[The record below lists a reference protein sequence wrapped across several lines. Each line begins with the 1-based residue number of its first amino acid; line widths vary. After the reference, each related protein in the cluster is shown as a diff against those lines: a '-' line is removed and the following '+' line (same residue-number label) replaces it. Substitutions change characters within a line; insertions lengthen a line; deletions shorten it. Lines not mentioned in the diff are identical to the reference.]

1 MRSNLALLLVVAA
14 GSVAVAACGS
24 VAAQNDAGP
33 GNGGAGSGGGGA
45 AGSGGGGGVG
55 IDGGI
60 DAGPPTVEEACG
72 QYASTLCSRLG
83 GCAPYA
89 LQLFY
94 GDNDTCLSRVKL
106 GCMLDL
112 EVPDS
117 NQTTAGMAACARDA
131 NNSSCADLLANVFP
145 ASCQIKP
152 GNRLNGERCGSSWQ
166 CMSTHCERS
175 TTDCGVCAPRAAAGG
190 ACTVDGGCMQ
200 GLVCAAQKCVAPAAM
215 GAPCSAMA
223 PCRANLYC
231 SAISNT
237 CATPLAL
244 GAPCGGD
251 TGGCDF
257 RQGVSCNTFAVMANQ
272 KCETVAA
279 AKGGQACGLVNSTLT
294 LCVANNTC
302 QGISLIPLKTDGVCP
317 NPAGDG
323 MQCSDTVH
331 CLAPANCVG
340 GLCRLP
346 STSSCPK

>member
-1 MRSNLALLLVVAA
+1 MRSNLALLLAVAV
-14 GSVAVAACGS
+14 GGVAVAACGS
-24 VAAQNDAGP
+24 VAVQNDAGA
-33 GNGGAGSGGGGA
+33 GNGGAGSGGGGGA
-45 AGSGGGGGVG
+45 AGSGGGGSSGV
-55 IDGGI
+55 
-60 DAGPPTVEEACG
+60 DAGPPTAEEACG
-72 QYASTLCSRLG
+72 QFASTLCSRLG
-83 GCAPYA
+83 GCAAYA

-94 GDNDTCLSRVKL
+94 GDNDTCVARVKL
-106 GCMLDL
+106 GCVRDL
-112 EVPDS
+112 EVTDS
-117 NQTTAGMAACARDA
+117 NQTTGGMAACARDA
-131 NNSSCADLLANVFP
+131 NNASCADLLANVFP

-152 GNRLNGERCGSSWQ
+152 GNRVNGERCGSSWQ
-166 CMSTHCERS
+166 CVSTHCEKPS
-175 TTDCGVCAPRAAAGG
+175 ADCGVCAPRAAAGG
-190 ACTVDGGCMQ
+190 VCTVDGGCMQ

-251 TGGCDF
+251 TSGCDF
-257 RQGVSCNTFAVMANQ
+257 RQGVSCNTFAMMANQ
-272 KCETVAA
+272 KCETIAA

-302 QGISLIPLKTDGVCP
+302 QGISLIPLQTMGVCP
-317 NPAGDG
+317 SPAGDG
-323 MQCSDTVH
+323 MQCTDTVH

-346 STSSCPK
+346 STSTCPK

>member
-1 MRSNLALLLVVAA
+1 MAA
-14 GSVAVAACGS
+14 
-24 VAAQNDAGP
+24 
-33 GNGGAGSGGGGA
+33 
-45 AGSGGGGGVG
+45 
-55 IDGGI
+55 
-60 DAGPPTVEEACG
+60 PTVAEACG
-72 QYASTLCSRLG
+72 QFAATLCSRLE

-89 LQLFY
+89 LQIFY
-94 GDNDTCLSRVKL
+94 GDRTTCEARVVL
-106 GCMLDL
+106 GCMRDL
-112 EVPDS
+112 EVPDT
-117 NQTTAGMAACARDA
+117 NQTTTDMAACARDA

-152 GNRLNGERCGSSWQ
+152 GKRLNGEGCGSSWQ
-166 CMSTHCERS
+166 CMSTHCEKS
-175 TTDCGVCAPRAAAGG
+175 TGDCGVCAPRAAAAG

-251 TGGCDF
+251 AAGCDF
-257 RQGVSCNTFAVMANQ
+257 RQGVACNQFAAMANQ
-272 KCETVAA
+272 KCETVGG
-279 AKGGQACGLVNSTLT
+279 AKGGQACGIVNGTLT
-294 LCVANNTC
+294 NCVALNTC
-302 QGISLIPLKTDGVCP
+302 QGISLIPLQTMGVCP

-323 MQCSDTVH
+323 MQCTDSVH
-331 CLAPANCVG
+331 CLAPASCVG

-346 STSSCPK
+346 SSGSCPK